1 MTPPI
6 CILCGRYRKMAEPGV
21 WDCDCPPVK
30 AAKQTHLSWRE
41 RAVLTVIGLGMGTL
55 LLGFLLLF
63 YWAMSP
69 R

>member
-6 CILCGRYRKMAEPGV
+6 CILCGRYRRMTKPGT
-21 WDCDCPPVK
+21 WDCDCPPVE
-30 AAKQTHLSWRE
+30 AARRATLTWRE
-41 RAVLTVIGLGMGTL
+41 RAVVAAIGLGMGTL